1 MSFGTLLWLGTD
13 LFLAAF
19 PVVLAV
25 VIARGLRRDI
35 GAGGIRWGVRL
46 PLLLLWLLFL
56 PNTCYLLTEW
66 RHYLRD
72 IHDRSVYY
80 PVYGLG
86 QYPPGATWGLLGL
99 TAFYLAYTSAGLLAF
114 CLALRPLNFFACQ
127 HWSKAAAPLRAAVCL
142 LCSLGVFF
150 GLVYRL
156 NSWDIIYPA
165 MAAGTVKV
173 ALHSLLSPALLT
185 LVCLFAL
192 ILWLLYAAFEI
203 WIEGASRRRT
213 DFLEKDSSH
222 ASV

>member
-1 MSFGTLLWLGTD
+1 MPFGTLLWLGTD
-13 LFLAAF
+13 LFLAAI
-19 PVVLAV
+19 PASLAP
-25 VIARGLRRDI
+25 VIARGLRRDME
-35 GAGGIRWGVRL
+35 AGGIRWGVRL

-99 TAFYLAYTSAGLLAF
+99 TAFYLAYTSVGLLAF
-114 CLALRPLNFFACQ
+114 CLALRPLDFFARQ
-127 HWSKAAAPLRAAVCL
+127 HWGKAAGSLRAAVCL
-142 LCSLGVFF
+142 LCSLGVFV

-165 MAAGTVKV
+165 MAAGTITV
-173 ALHSLLSPALLT
+173 ALRSLLRPDLFV

-192 ILWLLYAAFEI
+192 LLWLLYAAFEI
-203 WIEGASRRRT
+203 WTEGASRRRT